1 MLRLVGLDLST
12 AANHLTATPPLLT
25 LVNTM
30 PPPLDPDMRRAAL
43 ALIALGEASP
53 AEVADA
59 LGVSR
64 QVVHRWV
71 TVAGIDW
78 ARVRRA
84 RLLKALTK
92 RREDHEKRKRPSV

>member
-1 MLRLVGLDLST
+1 M
-12 AANHLTATPPLLT
+12 
-25 LVNTM
+25 
-30 PPPLDPDMRRAAL
+30 DPDLRRAAL
-43 ALIALGEASP
+43 SMIACGEASP

-78 ARVRRA
+78 VRARQARV
-84 RLLKALTK
+84 LKAITK
-92 RREDHEKRKRPSV
+92 RREERERRRAQR